1 MQNALA
7 FTYTRPSAQHSDVL
21 CQYYKGENVVPNVF
35 LPVFSRKGRA
45 EGMRWVSALLLAG
58 GTSLAWAAPTAEGVP
73 DAPTRTALAA
83 ASPLEEVIVHARRRE
98 EKIQDVPLAI
108 TVETG
113 RQLEEQSA
121 VTFEDAVR
129 EAPNVLAFKSARSV
143 SALEVTMRGQTA
155 IPSSIVYDPAVG
167 LYIDGVYVANGQ
179 AAMGTILDVDS
190 VEIVRGAQ
198 GTLFGRNNTGG
209 SISFNTHRPE
219 FSDYSIRVSASAGNR
234 DLFGDRA
241 IVNLP
246 LSDTLAV
253 RFAYQINEHD
263 GWGSSIAT
271 GQTNFMNEHRYQWRA
286 SALWKPTDSFDA
298 YFTFERF
305 SANEVG
311 ALLHPLAGTVAA
323 SIPGDIIPADFYQ
336 TDTGKRESDIA
347 LTDAYQLTLNQRFS
361 ESVAAKL
368 ILGYRELHATN
379 DYDADA
385 ELVSIADV
393 TLFNTSYQKSA
404 ELQLSGTTLAQRLDW
419 VGGLYWFKDD
429 GSAPSTLAPGL
440 SSPLPTFDEN
450 AVENKSRA
458 AFLHGEY
465 HLTDAWSVAA
475 GARRTED
482 RRELDDNAFVQIP
495 TGPTTPPFE
504 QCTIV
509 DESTGAPFGGM
520 GPCPP
525 IHKDVAFGYWSWEGS
540 SRYRFSDDFTGYVRA
555 GRAQRS
561 GGWNIPLN
569 FEQAT
574 PFQPEQLTDFEVGLK
589 STLWGGALTLD
600 TDAFTGNYD
609 NMQRLLALLIGRTPS
624 TIVIN
629 AGKARVSGVEVAA
642 NAALTRALSLDGT
655 FGWTDARYQQF
666 TDTFGNDAAHNEFY
680 MTPKFTWSLAARYE
694 VPIAFGRAYV
704 RADYSWHDRVQF
716 NVLNDFNN
724 QGPVGLLNARAA
736 VTSASGAFEVA
747 LFGTNLTD
755 KRYAYNGGT
764 IVNPVGPPI
773 ASWQAAGDRRLYGVE
788 ATYQLRITR

>member
-1 MQNALA
+1 MRALYSPGFA
-7 FTYTRPSAQHSDVL
+7 GQAQ
-21 CQYYKGENVVPNVF
+21 Y
-35 LPVFSRKGRA
+35 GRRGWIIA
-45 EGMRWVSALLLAG
+45 VLLAG
-58 GTSLAWAAPTAEGVP
+58 CMTRAWAAPASS
-73 DAPTRTALAA
+73 DATDA
-83 ASPLEEVIVHARRRE
+83 ASNAVPGAAPPLQEVIVHARRRE
-98 EKIQDVPLAI
+98 EKIQDVPLAV
-108 TVETG
+108 TVESG

-121 VTFEDAVR
+121 VSFEDAVR

-219 FSDYSIRVSASAGNR
+219 FNDYSVLVSASAGNQH
-234 DLFGDRA
+234 LFGDRA

-246 LSDTLAV
+246 VSDTLAF
-253 RFAYQINEHD
+253 RFAYQLNEHD

-286 SALWKPTDSFDA
+286 GALWKPTDSFDA

-311 ALLHPLAGTVAA
+311 GLLHPLPGTVA
-323 SIPGDIIPADFYQ
+323 SMIPGDIIPSDFYQ
-336 TDTGKRESDIA
+336 TDTGKRESDVA
-347 LTDAYQLTLNQRFS
+347 LTDAYQLTLHQRFN
-361 ESVAAKL
+361 EAIAAKL

-385 ELVSIADV
+385 QAASIADV
-393 TLFNTSYQKSA
+393 ALSNTSFQKSA
-404 ELQLSGTTLAQRLDW
+404 ELQLSGTTLAQHLDW

-450 AVENKSRA
+450 SVQNKSQA

-465 HLTDAWSVAA
+465 HLTSAWAVAA

-482 RRELDDNAFVQIP
+482 RRELDDNAFVEIP
-495 TGPTTPPFE
+495 TGPTTPPFD
-504 QCTIV
+504 QCTIT
-509 DESTGAPFGGM
+509 DESTIPPEPYGNGPFGM
-520 GPCPP
+520 GPCRP
-525 IHKDVAFGYWSWEGS
+525 IHKDVAFSYWSWEAS
-540 SRYRFSDDFTGYVRA
+540 SHYRFNDDVTGYVRA

-569 FEQAT
+569 IVNPQPFQTEGR

-589 STLWGGALTLD
+589 SILWGGALSLNTA
-600 TDAFTGNYD
+600 AFTGNYD
-609 NMQRLLALLIGRTPS
+609 NMQRLLAQLIGGTPV
-624 TIVIN
+624 TNVIN
-629 AGKARVSGVEVAA
+629 AGKARVSGIEVEA
-642 NAALTRALSLDGT
+642 NAALTNALSLQGT
-655 FGWTDARYQQF
+655 FGWTDARYRQF
-666 TDTFGNDAAHNEFY
+666 TYNGNDVSGNQFY
-680 MTPKFTWSLAARYE
+680 MTPKFTWSLAGRYE

-704 RADYSWHDRVQF
+704 RADYSWRDRVQF

-736 VTSASGAFEVA
+736 VTSASGAFEAA

-755 KRYAYNGGT
+755 KRYAYTGGT
-764 IVNPVGPPI
+764 IVNPNPLGPPI
-773 ASWQAAGDRRLYGVE
+773 ASWQAAADRRLYGVE
-788 ATYQLRITR
+788 LTYQLRVTR

>member
-1 MQNALA
+1 MGSMFSSR
-7 FTYTRPSAQHSDVL
+7 FTGQARH
-21 CQYYKGENVVPNVF
+21 
-35 LPVFSRKGRA
+35 GRTA
-45 EGMRWVSALLLAG
+45 WVSAMLLTG
-58 GTSLAWAAPTAEGVP
+58 CVVPAWAAPTSGDAP
-73 DAPTRTALAA
+73 DA
-83 ASPLEEVIVHARRRE
+83 ASSAVPGAPPALEEVIVHARRRA

-129 EAPNVLAFKSARSV
+129 EAPNVLALKSARSV

-179 AAMGTILDVDS
+179 AAMGTLLDVDS
-190 VEIVRGAQ
+190 VEIVRGSQ

-219 FSDYSIRVSASAGNR
+219 FDDYSVLLSASAGNQH
-234 DLFGDRA
+234 LFGDRA

-246 LSDTLAV
+246 VSDTLAL
-253 RFAYQINEHD
+253 RFAYRIDEHD
-263 GWGSSIAT
+263 GWGSSIDT

-286 SALWKPTDSFDA
+286 GALWKPTDSFDA

-311 ALLHPLAGTVAA
+311 ALLHPLPGTVA
-323 SIPGDIIPADFYQ
+323 SMIPGDIIPSDFYQ
-336 TDTGKRESDIA
+336 TDTGKPENDIA
-347 LTDAYQLTLNQRFS
+347 LTDAYQLTLNQRFN
-361 ESVAAKL
+361 EALAAKL
-368 ILGYRELHATN
+368 ILGYRALHATN

-385 ELVSIADV
+385 QAASIADV
-393 TLFNTSYQKSA
+393 TLSNTSFQKSA
-404 ELQLSGTTLAQRLDW
+404 ELQLSGTTLAQKLDW

-429 GSAPSTLAPGL
+429 GSAPSELAPGF

-450 AVENKSRA
+450 SVENKSQA

-465 HLTDAWSVAA
+465 HLTSAWSVAA

-482 RRELDDNAFVQIP
+482 RRELDDNAFVEVP
-495 TGPTTPPFE
+495 TGATTPPVE
-504 QCTIV
+504 QCTII
-509 DESTGAPFGGM
+509 DETTGAPYGGV

-525 IHKDVAFGYWSWEGS
+525 IHKDVAFSYWSWEAS
-540 SRYRFSDDFTGYVRA
+540 SRYRFNDEVTGYMRA

-561 GGWNIPLN
+561 GGWNLPLN
-569 FEQAT
+569 FVQAV

-589 STLWGGALTLD
+589 SVLWGGALSLNTA
-600 TDAFTGNYD
+600 AFTGNYD
-609 NMQRLLALLIGRTPS
+609 NMQRLLALLIGTTPS

-629 AGKARVSGVEVAA
+629 AGKARVSGVEVEA
-642 NAALTRALSLDGT
+642 NAALTRALSLDAT
-655 FGWTDARYQQF
+655 FGWTDARYRQF
-666 TDTFGNDAAHNEFY
+666 TDTFGNDASGNEFY
-680 MTPKFTWSLAARYE
+680 MTPKITGSLAGRYQ
-694 VPIAFGRAYV
+694 VPIAYGNVYMRV
-704 RADYSWHDRVQF
+704 DYTWHDSVQF

-724 QGPVGLLNARAA
+724 QGPVGLLNGRMG
-736 VTSASGAFEVA
+736 VTSASGAFELA
-747 LFGTNLTD
+747 LFGTNLAD

-764 IVNPVGPPI
+764 IVNPLGPPI
-773 ASWQAAGDRRLYGVE
+773 ASWQAAGDRRLYGAEV
-788 ATYQLRITR
+788 TYQLRSTR